1 MATQRPSWS
10 PWPNIQAGKTTMGQQ
25 VVDEEVEDADD
36 DPLWMFRIDPG
47 LKLLYGSVG
56 GKC

>member
-1 MATQRPSWS
+1 
-10 PWPNIQAGKTTMGQQ
+10 MGQQ
-25 VVDEEVEDADD
+25 VVDEKVEDADD

-56 GKC
+56 GKCWRTLSLWMGKVIIAYFL